1 MVLSG
6 IDPGAVISSSAATPL
21 DDLAVLVPDQAAT
34 TSLSQQAYYLLRDRI
49 VTLALPPGSLVNERE
64 LGEEFGLGR
73 TPIRDAL
80 RRLADDGLVEVWPRR
95 GIYVGAVDV
104 GDLRDISELRVEL
117 EGYAAHLAAQRVTEP
132 DREDLAQLL
141 DELSTTVG
149 ATDER
154 ELIHLDQRIHRL
166 IYRIARNPFL
176 EAAAERAYVLALR
189 LWFLAL
195 ERVARL
201 EDAVHEHRQLLESI
215 SAGDPEAAAT
225 VARTHVEDFERQ
237 IRELL

>member
-1 MVLSG
+1 M
-6 IDPGAVISSSAATPL
+6 
-21 DDLAVLVPDQAAT
+21 LVPDRAAT
-34 TSLSQQAYYLLRDRI
+34 TGLSQQAYYLLRDRI

-95 GIYVGAVDV
+95 GIYVGAIDV
-104 GDLRDISELRVEL
+104 GDLRGISELRVEL
-117 EGYAAHLAAQRVTEP
+117 EGFAARLAAQRATDA
-132 DREDLAQLL
+132 DRDDLAELL
-141 DELSTTVG
+141 EELDALTG
-149 ATDER
+149 ETDER
-154 ELIHLDQRIHRL
+154 RLIHLDQRIHRL

-201 EDAVHEHRQLLESI
+201 EDAVHEHRELLGSI
-215 SAGDPEAAAT
+215 ARGDEQAAAT

-237 IRELL
+237 IRQLL